1 VPEADVP
8 APDEPPPPPVSR
20 SEITPTGERVDAPLR
35 LDGLYPR
42 VSNMLG
48 GYLIGDDSLEFEIDE
63 VVASQGAGR
72 ARLVL
77 DELRRLLTDPTV
89 TDDELDTF
97 VDRTTA
103 WLIENG
109 RTTVAHVADRLAQTL
124 GRSDATE

>member
-35 LDGLYPR
+35 LDGRYPR

-63 VVASQGAGR
+63 VVAGQGAGP
-72 ARLVL
+72 AQLVL
-77 DELRRLLTDPTV
+77 DELRRLLADPTV

-97 VDRTTA
+97 VKKTTP
-103 WLIENG
+103 WLIETG
-109 RTTVAHVADRLAQTL
+109 RTTVEHVADRLAQTL
-124 GRSDATE
+124 GRDAAG